1 MIIGIDYYPEQCDR
15 SLWEADADLMQKT
28 GVKLVRMAEFAWSS
42 MEPREGQFTFD
53 WLDEAVDL
61 MTSRGM
67 EVVLCTPTHN
77 PPLWLFEKHPDAMMI
92 EKDGNRVRLGTRGR
106 RCVNHEAIRFYSKRI
121 IEKMT
126 QHYAKNKAVVAWQ
139 IDNETSAQACCCET
153 CSAKFRE
160 WLKNKYGTLD
170 ALNRAYK
177 PTWSLEYTSWEQIT
191 PPMGNFPDCQYNPAY
206 MLDYQRF
213 TSDNVISFVHW
224 QADIIR
230 RNCPGVPVTHNMWFC
245 PRLPNWYKEF
255 ASLDFMAYDNYPVTK
270 LPKDPETCYTH
281 AFHLDLVRGVK
292 RAPFWVME
300 QLGGFGGGWGPMD
313 RGPEPGMI
321 RGYALQAFAHGAD
334 TVVFFRWRTC
344 ISGCEMYWHGLIDHS
359 NVPGRRF
366 AEFADV
372 CKMAD
377 SLQYV
382 QGAENKADV
391 AILFSFDNEYAF
403 RIQPMKEYYYFEQI
417 QRLHR
422 ALTALGLNVD
432 IIGEHESFDSYRIVC
447 APEMYV
453 TDMDVV
459 KRLHDFAEQG
469 GTVVMTPRS
478 GVKDENNNAIMA
490 QLPTVYRD
498 MVGAHVEEYSA
509 IGGDSVQ
516 VKFADGTIV
525 KGKQWCD
532 ILETD
537 GAEVMAAYDSE
548 YFSGT
553 PAITRNAY
561 GKGTVYYIAT
571 VGEQALY
578 DKLIRSAVTEAGLSF
593 IPDLPPRVEVT
604 TRTGNGQTTRFVFN
618 NDEVEQVVHL
628 DGKTISLAP
637 FEMHIDRVV
646 S

>member
-1 MIIGIDYYPEQCDR
+1 MKIGVDYYPEQWDR

-28 GVKLVRMAEFAWSS
+28 GVKLVRMGEFAWSS

-53 WLDEAVDL
+53 WLDEVIEL
-61 MTSRGM
+61 ITSRGM

-77 PPLWLFEKHPDAMMI
+77 PPLWLFEKHPDAMSV
-92 EKDGNRVRLGTRGR
+92 EKDGSHVRLGTRGR
-106 RCVNHEAIRFYSKRI
+106 RCLNHEAISFYSKRI
-121 IEKMT
+121 VEKMT
-126 QHYAKNKAVVAWQ
+126 QHYASNKAIVAWQ
-139 IDNETSAQACCCET
+139 IDNETSAQACCCER

-177 PTWSLEYTSWEQIT
+177 PTWSLEYTTWEQIT

-213 TSDNVISFVHW
+213 TSDNAIDFVYW

-245 PRLPNWYKEF
+245 PRLPNWHKEYVN
-255 ASLDFMAYDNYPVTK
+255 LDFMAYDNYPATQ
-270 LPKDPETCYTH
+270 LPKDPEECYTH

-300 QLGGFGGGWGPMD
+300 QLGGFAGGWGPMA

-372 CKMAD
+372 CQMAE
-377 SLQYV
+377 SLQDV
-382 QGAENKADV
+382 QGAENRADV

-403 RIQPMKEYYYFEQI
+403 KIQPMTEYYYFEQI
-417 QRLHR
+417 QRLHG
-422 ALTALGLNVD
+422 ALTSLGLNVD
-432 IIGEHESFDSYRIVC
+432 IIGEHESFDGYRIVC

-453 TDMDVV
+453 TNMDVV
-459 KRLHDFAEQG
+459 RRLHDFAGRG

-478 GVKDENNNAIMA
+478 GVKDENNNVIMA

-498 MVGAHVEEYSA
+498 MVGAYVEEYHA
-509 IGGDSVQ
+509 IGSDSVQ
-516 VKFADGTIV
+516 VKFADGTMV
-525 KGKQWCD
+525 KGRQWCD
-532 ILETD
+532 ILETE
-537 GAEVMAAYDSE
+537 GAEVLASYDSE
-548 YFSGT
+548 YFRGT
-553 PAITRNAY
+553 PTITRNAY
-561 GKGTVYYIAT
+561 GEGVVYYIAT
-571 VGEQALY
+571 VGNQALY
-578 DKLIRSAVTEAGLSF
+578 NKLIRSVVTEAGLSF
-593 IPDLPPRVEVT
+593 IPDLPPHVEVT
-604 TRTGNGQTTRFVFN
+604 TRTGSGQTTRFIFN
-618 NDEVEQVVHL
+618 NSDVSQVVSI
-628 DGKTISLAP
+628 DGKTLTLSP
-637 FEMHIDRVV
+637 FEMHIDRIG
-646 S
+646 